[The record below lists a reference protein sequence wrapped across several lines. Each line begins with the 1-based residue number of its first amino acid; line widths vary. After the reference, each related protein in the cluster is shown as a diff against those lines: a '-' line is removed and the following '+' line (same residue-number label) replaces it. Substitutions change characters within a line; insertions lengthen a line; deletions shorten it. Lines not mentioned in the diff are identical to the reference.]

1 MARIY
6 VIHEHD
12 GWMEPLRAA
21 LAERGLPFEE
31 WYLDRGRLDLSAPP
45 PAGVFYNRMSASSH
59 TRGHRYAP
67 EYAGAVLAW
76 LEGHGRRVVNTGR
89 ALQLEI
95 SKVAQY
101 AALEAVGIRVPR
113 TVAAIGEAE
122 IIAAAGAFDGP
133 FITKHNRAGK
143 GLGVRLFH
151 DLGALEGYVKGADF
165 EAPIDGITL
174 IQEYIEAPEPLIT
187 RIEYVGAEYLYAVR
201 VDTSQGFELCPA
213 DACRVDDQ
221 SCPADAA
228 DSGLFEILKGFE
240 SPLIEPY
247 RRFLIAN
254 GIEIAGVEFILD
266 GDGVAYTYDIN
277 TNTNYNPEAETR
289 AGVSGMGAIADFLG
303 RELASLEGARAPGSS
318 GVVA

>member
-21 LAERGLPFEE
+21 LAERELPFEE
-31 WYLDRGRLDLSAPP
+31 WHLDQGRLDLSASP

-76 LEGHGRRVVNTGR
+76 LEGHGRRVVNSGR

-95 SKVAQY
+95 SKVAH
-101 AALEAVGIRVPR
+101 IRYTSV
-113 TVAAIGEAE
+113 IGVKMCHLTISICEAE
-122 IIAAAGAFDGP
+122 FIKSAGTFYGP
-133 FITKHNRAGK
+133 FITMHNRAGMCI
-143 GLGVRLFH
+143 GVLLFH
-151 DLGALEGYVKGADF
+151 DADALEGYLKFADF

-174 IQEYIEAPEPLIT
+174 IQEYIEEPEPLFT
-187 RIEYVGAEYLYAVR
+187 RIEFVDARYLYAVR

-213 DACRVDDQ
+213 DACRADDQ
-221 SCPADAA
+221 FCPADGAN
-228 DSGLFEILKGFE
+228 SGLFEIPKDFE

-277 TNTNYNPEAETR
+277 TNTNYNPEAEMR

-303 RELASLEGARAPGSS
+303 RELASLEGARAAGGSDA
-318 GVVA
+318 VA

>member
-12 GWMEPLRAA
+12 GWMEPLSAA
-21 LAERGLPFEE
+21 LAERGLPVEE
-31 WYLDRGRLDLSAPP
+31 WHLDRGRLDLSAAP

-101 AALEAVGIRVPR
+101 AALEAEGIRTPR
-113 TVAAIGEAE
+113 TVAAVGEAE
-122 IIAAAGAFDGP
+122 IIEAARAFDGP
-133 FITKHNRAGK
+133 FITKHNRGGK
-143 GLGVRLFH
+143 GLGVRLFD

-174 IQEYIEAPEPLIT
+174 IQEYIEAPEPFIT
-187 RIEYVGAEYLYAVR
+187 RIEFVGAEYLYAVR

-221 SCPADAA
+221 FCPADGANG
-228 DSGLFEILKGFE
+228 GLFEIPKDFE
-240 SPLIEPY
+240 SPLTEPY

-277 TNTNYNPEAETR
+277 TNTNYNPEAEMR

-318 GVVA
+318 GAVA

>member
-1 MARIY
+1 MQIY

-12 GWMEPLRAA
+12 GWMEPLSAA
-21 LAERGLPFEE
+21 LAERGLLFEE
-31 WYLDRGRLDLSAPP
+31 WHLDRGRLDLSAPP
-45 PAGVFYNRMSASSH
+45 PDGVFYNRMSASSH

-101 AALEAVGIRVPR
+101 AALEAQGIRTPR
-113 TVAAIGEAE
+113 TVAAIGEEE
-122 IIAAAGAFDGP
+122 IIAASQAFDGP
-133 FITKHNRAGK
+133 FITKHNRGGK
-143 GLGVRLFH
+143 GLGVRLFR
-151 DLGALEGYVKGADF
+151 GVEALEGYVKGADF
-165 EAPIDGITL
+165 EPPIDGITL
-174 IQEYIEAPEPLIT
+174 IQEYVEAPEPFIT
-187 RIEYVGAEYLYAVR
+187 RIEFVGAEYLYAVR

-221 SCPADAA
+221 FCPADGE
-228 DSGLFEILKGFE
+228 DGGLFKILKNFE

-266 GDGVAYTYDIN
+266 GDDVAYTYDIN
-277 TNTNYNPEAETR
+277 TNTNYNPEAEMR
-289 AGVSGMGAIADFLG
+289 AGVSGMSAIADFLG
-303 RELASLEGARAPGSS
+303 RELEKANRR
-318 GVVA
+318 